1 MLIMKYFAI
10 LLFVLLPAYAAP
22 KLKILDQ
29 GTKLINGNLSGW
41 ESTGDGLWSVMRDG
55 TLLGQRD
62 PKKAENQ
69 AWLYTVKSDY
79 REFDLHIEWWTPMW
93 GNSGVSIRDGTRA
106 KYAVGAAFEAD
117 KTPAHIGYEIQI
129 LNDPREKYTSG
140 SVYLYDAAKPGHWV
154 DNDWNTF
161 DIESR
166 DDMIR
171 VKLNDYLV
179 SQYAGDPARGKTGCI
194 GLQLHDKTS
203 VVMFR
208 NMRIKEIK
216 PKEVKPNK

>member
-1 MLIMKYFAI
+1 MKYLAL
-10 LLFVLLPAYAAP
+10 LLFVSLPTYAGP

-29 GTKLINGNLSGW
+29 GTKLINGNLNGW
-41 ESTGDGLWSVMRDG
+41 ESIGDGLWSIMRDG

-62 PKKAENQ
+62 PKKAEHQ
-69 AWLYTVKSDY
+69 AWLYTTKQDY

-93 GNSGVSIRDGTRA
+93 GNSGVSIRDGSRA

-129 LNDPREKYTSG
+129 LNDPRTKYTSG
-140 SVYLYDAAKPGHWV
+140 SVYLFDAAKPGHQV
-154 DNDWNTF
+154 ENDWNTF

-179 SQYAGDPARGKTGCI
+179 SQFAGDPARGKTGSI

-208 NMRIKEIK
+208 NVRIKEIK
-216 PKEVKPNK
+216 PKEVKPGK